1 MFVTAKEIKE
11 FTALS
16 DGTLRLLRQKE
27 WVEGAHFC
35 VIGYS
40 SIIYNRDLIADW
52 IANRHQPELHQNAI
66 DIYLANLPSQ
76 KRPGKKPGRR
86 S

>member
-11 FTALS
+11 FTSLS
-16 DGTLRLLRQKE
+16 DGTLRTLRQTA

-40 SIIYNRDLIADW
+40 SIIYNRELIADW
-52 IANRHQPELHQNAI
+52 IANKHQPELHENAI
-66 DIYLANLPSQ
+66 ENYLANLPSQ
-76 KRPGKKPGRR
+76 KRPGNKPGQR